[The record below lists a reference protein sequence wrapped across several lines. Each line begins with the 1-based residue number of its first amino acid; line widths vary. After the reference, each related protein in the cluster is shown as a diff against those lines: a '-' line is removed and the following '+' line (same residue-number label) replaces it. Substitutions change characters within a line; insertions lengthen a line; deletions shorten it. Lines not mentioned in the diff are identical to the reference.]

1 MEGRARA
8 HDNLFVARLWRSVQ
22 DEAVCLK
29 DDPAAAAA
37 AQGLGGWFDFYNP
50 RRPRQSF
57 DGWTPAARGGLAPPP
72 GAEANASGPAIDSNG
87 KKGSATASA
96 AASSLA
102 LQQLPGILQ
111 PLKCGIAVSLFS
123 KS

>member
-57 DGWTPAARGGLAPPP
+57 DGWTPAGGAAWRPHP
-72 GAEANASGPAIDSNG
+72 GPRPNY
-87 KKGSATASA
+87 
-96 AASSLA
+96 
-102 LQQLPGILQ
+102 
-111 PLKCGIAVSLFS
+111 PLMTRLIKC
-123 KS
+123 